1 MMNSIIKKEKEEQLK
16 ELHIPSSSSVNTFS
30 HPASTAHLISPE
42 SNPTLNGSLNNNP
55 KANSSNNAITMDPN
69 NTKDTLH
76 VPNSNSN
83 DISQPNG
90 EPVGFYV
97 PQPEVSRL

>member
-1 MMNSIIKKEKEEQLK
+1 MMNSIIKIEKEEQFK

-42 SNPTLNGSLNNNP
+42 SNPTLNGSLNNNL
-55 KANSSNNAITMDPN
+55 KANSSNSVTMDPN
-69 NTKDTLH
+69 NTKDTLQ

-83 DISQPNG
+83 GISQPNG